1 MSASVQ
7 TNADLLRA
15 LATMKPSRRRLFLKS
30 ADKELIQSICECAL
44 NTLKGNVP
52 LRTCQKKTL
61 SRYKNFLRNLIKPK
75 SGWKQK
81 RKFLVQKG
89 GALLP
94 ALLGPII
101 GVVLNSL
108 TS

>member
-1 MSASVQ
+1 MSRSVQ
-7 TNADLLRA
+7 DNADLLRA
-15 LATMKPSRRRLFLKS
+15 LATMTPSRRKLFLKS
-30 ADKELIQSICECAL
+30 ADKNLIQAICECAL

-52 LRTCQKKTL
+52 LRNCQKKTL
-61 SRYKNFLRNLIKPK
+61 SRYKRCLRNLIRPK

-94 ALLGPII
+94 ALLGPVI
-101 GVVLNSL
+101 GAVLNSL
-108 TS
+108 VS